1 VSAQSILFARMA
13 TERTYCKAAEHS
25 KACAAKTPDIK
36 QLAVPSGKLHSSLP
50 TAHPADTN
58 ILPYSVILF
67 NLLAN
72 NYLLLYHFA

>member
-50 TAHPADTN
+50 TAHPT
-58 ILPYSVILF
+58 
-67 NLLAN
+67 
-72 NYLLLYHFA
+72 